1 MIQGL
6 IIDIGKGRHMSQ
18 TQDAVDQ
25 KDSQKQ
31 NETKNFAHRFLIG
44 TREVI
49 AILLWGY
56 VITKLFIFDIDIFL
70 VENLS
75 PNYLWLIPI
84 PSPKIG

>member
-1 MIQGL
+1 
-6 IIDIGKGRHMSQ
+6 
-18 TQDAVDQ
+18 
-25 KDSQKQ
+25 
-31 NETKNFAHRFLIG
+31 
-44 TREVI
+44 
-49 AILLWGY
+49 LLWGY